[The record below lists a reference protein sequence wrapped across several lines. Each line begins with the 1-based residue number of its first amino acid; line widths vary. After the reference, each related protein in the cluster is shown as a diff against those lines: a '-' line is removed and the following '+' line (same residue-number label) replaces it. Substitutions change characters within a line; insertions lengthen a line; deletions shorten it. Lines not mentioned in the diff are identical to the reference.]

1 MKITDGL
8 YSIGQHEGGRVHAFL
23 VDSIEDGGMTL
34 IDTGYDK
41 DAGHI
46 LAELQLI
53 GKTPADIKRIVL
65 THAHKS
71 HVSGLAMMARLS
83 NAVIY
88 AHEDEI
94 DIIEGRK
101 KAAKVG
107 WRIPKPFNLEVMG
120 LQTALN
126 LGIGSHEPYK
136 VSQRI
141 KDGDRLGPLECIG
154 VPGHTPGSIALWWS
168 ARRVLFT
175 GDTVSSWP
183 VNPEISWP
191 TFDLDHAQAQKSVG
205 KMAELS
211 TAQILCVGHGNPIT
225 YGAADTL
232 KQLSA
237 KPLG

>member
-1 MKITDGL
+1 
-8 YSIGQHEGGRVHAFL
+8 
-23 VDSIEDGGMTL
+23 
-34 IDTGYDK
+34 
-41 DAGHI
+41 
-46 LAELQLI
+46 
-53 GKTPADIKRIVL
+53 
-65 THAHKS
+65 
-71 HVSGLAMMARLS
+71 MMARLS

-94 DIIEGRK
+94 PIIEGRQ

-154 VPGHTPGSIALWWS
+154 VPGHTPGSMAFWIAS
-168 ARRVLFT
+168 RRALIV
-175 GDTVSSWP
+175 GDTVSTWP

-191 TFDLDHAQAQKSVG
+191 TFDLDHEQAQRSVA
-205 KMAELS
+205 KMASLS
-211 TAQILCVGHGNPIT
+211 TVQIICVGHGNPIL
-225 YGAADTL
+225 YGAADVL
-232 KQLSA
+232 KQLA
-237 KPLG
+237 NKKL